1 MVSWWGEKA
10 KFMGKTRPAVIGV
23 DNSPSMKKLLER
35 STENLDIDLTVFAS
49 AEEGW
54 SYLQS
59 NIPNLIILSIILP
72 GKDGLTLLKELRQLP
87 IHQQTQVIIVSSKDY
102 AQDRVVAKQLG
113 VLEFIPKPMPMQTIT
128 DVVVKYTQANLK
140 NDNKQANE

>member
-1 MVSWWGEKA
+1 
-10 KFMGKTRPAVIGV
+10 MGKTRPAVIGV

-49 AEEGW
+49 AEDAW

-59 NIPNLIILSIILP
+59 NTPDLIILSIILP
-72 GKDGLTLLKELRQLP
+72 IKDGLTLLKELRQLSE
-87 IHQQTQVIIVSSKDY
+87 HQQTQVIIISSKDY
-102 AQDRVVAKQLG
+102 SKDRIIAKELG
-113 VLEFIPKPMPMQTIT
+113 ALEFIPKPMPMQTIT

-140 NDNKQANE
+140 NQDN